1 VLGLPI
7 EESDLHIDDKHCV
20 HEGAE
25 KKRGAVRSRPS
36 LSRIENQDQLQAL
49 RSC

>member
-20 HEGAE
+20 HEGPG
-25 KKRGAVRSRPS
+25 KSAVR
-36 LSRIENQDQLQAL
+36 
-49 RSC
+49 